1 MIEYNYVDIEM
12 INWFLFS
19 GWEVSI
25 EIALTSHRPVM
36 FWSLYYN
43 YACFSTISPRSKK
56 KISWWKE
63 HALTFFRIG
72 STFNVFH

>member
-12 INWFLFS
+12 INCFLFS

-43 YACFSTISPRSKK
+43 YACLVP
-56 KISWWKE
+56 
-63 HALTFFRIG
+63 FRRG
-72 STFNVFH
+72 VKRKYHGGKNML